1 MLGPDDGE
9 SWAAAQRELHGWL
22 NSTDANKGRQ
32 LFKVIGKPTNRAS
45 ERMPMTTGTL
55 TTLANAHV
63 YI

>member
-45 ERMPMTTGTL
+45 ER
-55 TTLANAHV
+55 ANANDYWHV
-63 YI
+63 NDTG